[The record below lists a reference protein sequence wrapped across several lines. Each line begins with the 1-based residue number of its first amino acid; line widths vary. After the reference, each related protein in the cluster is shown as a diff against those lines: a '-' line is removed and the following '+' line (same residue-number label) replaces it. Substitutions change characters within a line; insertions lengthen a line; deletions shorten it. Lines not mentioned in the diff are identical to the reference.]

1 MVIIQSNLQIQENPT
16 NLAPIIIEL
25 YIKGYRSIKTKAIK
39 FTLIKALRGLTL
51 WIVLYI
57 PDVWVE
63 HRQTHDIQGCAN
75 ASRSND
81 QKQRDQLQ
89 QKMLPMTYCNAT
101 KLHYCI
107 TFLVTTM
114 TNKRTSSNV
123 LSRCLWPSK
132 TLTQAPCVLGL
143 ERSVAGVWRGCGLR
157 NRITDSNKDRE
168 QLLLPLQPPVHRSST
183 FLRTQYLPLHNSPRH
198 VHPPVVT
205 YEKGSE
211 G

>member
-1 MVIIQSNLQIQENPT
+1 MWLTQLLSNIPKCPKAVSYAFGIMFPKNLLFLFYLVLVIGSQFIPGFW
-16 NLAPIIIEL
+16 IIFL
-25 YIKGYRSIKTKAIK
+25 VPA
-39 FTLIKALRGLTL
+39 
-51 WIVLYI
+51 
-57 PDVWVE
+57 DVWVE

-123 LSRCLWPSK
+123 LSRYLWPSK

-143 ERSVAGVWRGCGLR
+143 ERSVTGVWRGCGLR

-168 QLLLPLQPPVHRSST
+168 RLLLPLQPPVHRSST